1 MKKRFILR
9 NDNNLT
15 RVKQSVW
22 LELKRLDFKQPKE
35 ITIGDYTEKKTGEQR
50 NSFHLLCKLFAD
62 ETGYTLHEIKELVKF
77 QEFGTN
83 LILIGGVEH
92 GVSIS
97 SESLKRTDYARLI
110 EATYR
115 LAAQGGI
122 VLPVLNRLI
131 MD

>member
-22 LELKRLDFKQPKE
+22 SELKRLDFKQPKE
-35 ITIGDYTEKKTGEQR
+35 ITIGDYTENKTDEQR